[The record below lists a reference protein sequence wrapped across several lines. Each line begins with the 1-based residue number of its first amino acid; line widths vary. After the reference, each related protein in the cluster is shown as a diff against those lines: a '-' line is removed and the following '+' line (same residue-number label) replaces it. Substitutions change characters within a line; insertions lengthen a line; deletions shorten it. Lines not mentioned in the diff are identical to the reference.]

1 MFYQPDITAPG
12 VNILAAYPDGI
23 PLTEAP
29 LDDRQSPFKVDS
41 GTSMAC
47 PHVAGIV
54 GLLKTLN
61 PKWSPAAI
69 KSAIMTT
76 GSCSIKQSNQNTK
89 SKVPSLLYPSFRKLN
104 NFQSIS
110 SMQPKQQT
118 TISIQ

>member
-76 GSCSIKQSNQNTK
+76 GSCSIKQSNQK
-89 SKVPSLLYPSFRKLN
+89 HKKQS
-104 NFQSIS
+104 SIS
-110 SMQPKQQT
+110 P
-118 TISIQ
+118 ISFFP